1 MGRLAWSE
9 LIVIMNILS
18 IILVASLLVY
28 HPTTAQFSMSNIMS
42 VLTGRAVKEAKQEVP
57 QVKEVQ
63 RERRVQ
69 VHEEPKSIL
78 EEEEENETS
87 LLETLNLSYA
97 GNMDF
102 SRALNQARNIGTS
115 VVAAVG
121 NIVDLKLVHN
131 VVSVALDK
139 LTEADRRGRAGNE
152 EKMKEQEELKNGITT
167 VVGAALGEQECWEK
181 TACKAGEYAASLP
194 GKDVLFI
201 VLDRL
206 VPSSWVETLDSV
218 KQSATYEQNCNR
230 YECSAD
236 PEGTETDA

>member
-1 MGRLAWSE
+1 MG
-9 LIVIMNILS
+9 
-18 IILVASLLVY
+18 
-28 HPTTAQFSMSNIMS
+28 
-42 VLTGRAVKEAKQEVP
+42 
-57 QVKEVQ
+57 
-63 RERRVQ
+63 
-69 VHEEPKSIL
+69 
-78 EEEEENETS
+78 
-87 LLETLNLSYA
+87 
-97 GNMDF
+97 
-102 SRALNQARNIGTS
+102 
-115 VVAAVG
+115 
-121 NIVDLKLVHN
+121 LVHN

-218 KQSATYEQNCNR
+218 KQVNFDQNLPYIFLRDTLYYNNWTPYIIIIIMR
-230 YECSAD
+230 HPA
-236 PEGTETDA
+236 

>member
-1 MGRLAWSE
+1 MGFKEYDAIAPAKTIFASNTSSLPISE
-9 LIVIMNILS
+9 IASVTARKDRFGGLHFFNPVPVMKLLEVIRI
-18 IILVASLLVY
+18 
-28 HPTTAQFSMSNIMS
+28 P
-42 VLTGRAVKEAKQEVP
+42 
-57 QVKEVQ
+57 
-63 RERRVQ
+63 
-69 VHEEPKSIL
+69 
-78 EEEEENETS
+78 ETS
-87 LLETLNLSYA
+87 DETFDA
-97 GNMDF
+97 M
-102 SRALNQARNIGTS
+102 
-115 VVAAVG
+115 VAWGKAM
-121 NIVDLKLVHN
+121 K
-131 VVSVALDK
+131 
-139 LTEADRRGRAGNE
+139 
-152 EKMKEQEELKNGITT
+152 KMKEQEELKNGITT